1 MEDKIKLEDNYN
13 YHSQVPYLGLYLT
26 KVHFDFDIVVISCA
40 SGYFGIGYSA
50 RAGRNSS
57 SSGFIDRI
65 KAMAKVS
72 LLMRIANS

>member
-1 MEDKIKLEDNYN
+1 MG
-13 YHSQVPYLGLYLT
+13 SYLT
-26 KVHFDFDIVVISCA
+26 KIYFYFDILVINYA